1 MKFVPAEKLKA
12 GMRLARPIFNKT
24 GVLLYDRNTKLT
36 RQGIS
41 SIRNFNLI
49 GVYILE
55 PAEPLPPLTE
65 EDRAFER
72 FQTMGVFALRDVLSE
87 LRQYGNEGPLV
98 KLTDEIIRHYG
109 LKPGKITFT
118 QNLRS
123 AEDNVYK
130 HSLNTAILSAAI
142 FSKLSND
149 PNSARRVVMS
159 ALLHDMG
166 LLDVPLPILRKTT
179 AELTE
184 EDYEVIDKCRV
195 NGHNLIL
202 EKCHLDSTVLKNIA
216 LLIRDIKER
225 RDDFHTVSIVPDM
238 QLETLKTAYLFD
250 TLTAMKMGE
259 EPKSDIEAYRFLHHP
274 KNHVNAQTVKA
285 LTQAIKIVPVGCC
298 VRFTNGDKGI
308 VLTENENDIL
318 RPFVLSFRD
327 NKIYNLSDGHV
338 FEKIQIEDVLKT
350 MDNRHV
356 MTDQYEKYREALKTG
371 KAKTV
376 SLES

>member
-149 PNSARRVVMS
+149 PNSARR
-159 ALLHDMG
+159 D
-166 LLDVPLPILRKTT
+166 
-179 AELTE
+179 
-184 EDYEVIDKCRV
+184 
-195 NGHNLIL
+195 
-202 EKCHLDSTVLKNIA
+202 
-216 LLIRDIKER
+216 
-225 RDDFHTVSIVPDM
+225 
-238 QLETLKTAYLFD
+238 
-250 TLTAMKMGE
+250 
-259 EPKSDIEAYRFLHHP
+259 HP
-274 KNHVNAQTVKA
+274 KDYLHLLV
-285 LTQAIKIVPVGCC
+285 
-298 VRFTNGDKGI
+298 
-308 VLTENENDIL
+308 
-318 RPFVLSFRD
+318 
-327 NKIYNLSDGHV
+327 
-338 FEKIQIEDVLKT
+338 
-350 MDNRHV
+350 
-356 MTDQYEKYREALKTG
+356 
-371 KAKTV
+371 
-376 SLES
+376 